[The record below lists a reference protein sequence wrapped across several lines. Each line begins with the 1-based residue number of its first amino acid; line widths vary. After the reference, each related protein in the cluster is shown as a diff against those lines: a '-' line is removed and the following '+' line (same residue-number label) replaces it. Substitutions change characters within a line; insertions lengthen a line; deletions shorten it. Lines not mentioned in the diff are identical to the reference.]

1 MATNNVETLV
11 KVYTEIDDEI
21 KTLFKR
27 LNALKSQKLTYSE
40 QISDHISGSGKD
52 YVKIGENTIKLLNSK
67 KKIFNRKNLEESMKN
82 NVKNEAIERVILDQ
96 SMEEREDIYLKRVKA
111 KK

>member
-21 KTLFKR
+21 KSLSKR

-67 KKIFNRKNLEESMKN
+67 KKVFNRKNLEESMKN

-111 KK
+111 KN